1 MGVSSERRLMVEE
14 QLISRGISDPAVLA
28 AFREVPREKFVPPH
42 LQDLSYIDAPLD
54 IGEGQTISQ
63 PYTVAAMTQLLEL
76 KPSDKVLEVGTG
88 SGYQAAILAE
98 IVRRG
103 KVFSIERI
111 ESLAERARKTL
122 KNLKYLNVELI
133 VGDGSRGLPDKAPF
147 DAIIVTAAAPKIPQ
161 PLIEQ
166 LAAGGRL
173 VAPIGG
179 DFLQEM
185 IRVTKNKDG
194 SIRQEKFGGYRFV
207 PLVGEYGW
215 EG

>member
-1 MGVSSERRLMVEE
+1 MVEE
-14 QLISRGISDPAVLA
+14 QLVSRGISDPAVLA
-28 AFREVPREKFVPPH
+28 AFRKVPREKFVPPH

-63 PYTVAAMTQLLEL
+63 PYTVAAMTELLEL

-98 IVRRG
+98 IVKSG
-103 KVFSIERI
+103 KVFTVERI
-111 ESLAERARKTL
+111 TSLARKAGAVIRDL
-122 KNLKYLNVELI
+122 GYENVEVI
-133 VGDGSRGLPDKAPF
+133 VGDGSRGLPRHAPF
-147 DAIIVTAAAPKIPQ
+147 EAIIVTAAAPKIPQ

-194 SIRQEKFGGYRFV
+194 SIKEERFGGYRFV